1 MAVSKVVYGQE
12 TIIDLTQDTVTKDTL
27 LEGETAYTASGE
39 IVDGAVAFISVY
51 SGSNAPDDSLGKD
64 GDIYFLI

>member
-27 LEGETAYTASGE
+27 LAGATAHTA
-39 IVDGAVAFISVY
+39 
-51 SGSNAPDDSLGKD
+51 
-64 GDIYFLI
+64 